1 MFKQILFATDG
12 SSASEHAAH
21 MAVTLARTHGAKLT
35 AVYVM
40 DPYPYLGIGEANPM
54 GFQSYM
60 EAARGSSAQAFTHLN
75 DLCKGPG
82 SEVPL
87 ECCFVEN
94 VSAPKG
100 IIQSADDVQA
110 DLIVIGSHGRGG
122 LEKLVLGSVAAKV
135 VAQSTRPVLVTR

>member
-21 MAVTLARTHGAKLT
+21 MAVSLARAHGAKLT

-40 DPYPYLGIGEANPM
+40 DPYPYLGIGESNPM
-54 GFQSYM
+54 GFQAYM
-60 EAARGSSAQAFTHLN
+60 EAARSASAQAFTHLN

-82 SEVPL
+82 TEVPL
-87 ECCFVEN
+87 ACCFVEN

-100 IIQSADDVQA
+100 ILQSADDVQA
-110 DLIVIGSHGRGG
+110 DLVVVGSHGRGG

-135 VAQSTRPVLVTR
+135 VAQSARPVLVAR